1 MGHLPWAGSWRI
13 SSRERLGLL
22 DGGEVSESVS
32 ADSESTRGI
41 APRPFEWALALTL
54 GVVFMPAFSAMS
66 EVWSRLDYYSHG
78 YLVPF
83 AALWAATAQRAVLP
97 TLRIERRPLGGLA
110 LAFALVLYGVGLAAS
125 IVSLQ
130 GVAFIL
136 ALASALYLA
145 RGGAWLRSLSFS
157 ISYLI
162 FMIPIPESWINP
174 LIARLQLFV
183 SASAIEIFHWLS
195 VPIYREG
202 NVMHLPGGDTLFV
215 AEACSGITSIV
226 TLVPLAV
233 FLAYFTQ
240 RTFLRRLALVATVVP
255 LAMAG
260 NLLRVVFTV
269 WAARDVSVE
278 FATGDLLH
286 NWAGI
291 LTYVLGCL
299 ALLAIGSLMDLLIP
313 DDKTQ

>member
-1 MGHLPWAGSWRI
+1 M
-13 SSRERLGLL
+13 
-22 DGGEVSESVS
+22 GGELSES
-32 ADSESTRGI
+32 AGAESEPAGGI
-41 APRPFEWALALTL
+41 APRPLEWALALAL
-54 GVVFMPAFSAMS
+54 VVVFMPAFSAMS
-66 EVWSRLDYYSHG
+66 EVWSRFDYYSHG

-83 AALWAATAQRAVLP
+83 AALWAATAQRAVLT
-97 TLRIERRPLGGLA
+97 TLPIERRPLGGLA
-110 LAFALVLYGVGLAAS
+110 LALALLLYAVGIAAS

-130 GVAFIL
+130 GIAFIF

-145 RGGAWLRSLSFS
+145 RGGAWLRSFSFS

-162 FMIPIPESWINP
+162 FMVPIPESWINP

-202 NVMHLPGGDTLFV
+202 NVMHLPGGESLFV

-240 RTFLRRLALVATVVP
+240 RTFLRRLTLVATVVP

-269 WAARDVSVE
+269 WAARDISVE
-278 FATGDLLH
+278 FATGDLVH
-286 NWAGI
+286 SWAGM

-299 ALLAIGSLMDLLIP
+299 VLLAIGSLMDRFVP
-313 DDKTQ
+313 YKNSQ